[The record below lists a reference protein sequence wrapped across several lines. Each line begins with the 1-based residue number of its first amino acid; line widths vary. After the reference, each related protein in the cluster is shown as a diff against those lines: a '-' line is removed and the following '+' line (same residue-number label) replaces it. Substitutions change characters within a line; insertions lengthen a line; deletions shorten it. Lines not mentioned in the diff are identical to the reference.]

1 MSIHGYKQSRANMAR
16 SRNGQIDYIDKLTGE
31 KADIQHDIKRAK
43 RYGEEDLI
51 RVLQGDLKGVSTRI
65 SGATSKVA
73 RLEKCLIDCSK
84 RIRILKGPKPD
95 KGKANK

>member
-1 MSIHGYKQSRANMAR
+1 MSIHGYKQSRANMVR
-16 SRNGQIDYIDKLTGE
+16 SMKGQIDYIDNLTGD

-43 RYGEEDLI
+43 KWGTIEM
-51 RVLQGDLKGVSTRI
+51 VCALQLDLKGVSTRI

-84 RIRILKGPKPD
+84 RIRIMKAG